1 MEKEGAE
8 GLRTVSRTMAVLRA
22 LNSRGYASVVELSR
36 ECQISR
42 PALYRILA
50 TLEKEGYV
58 KREAR
63 GSCYRLTREVLE
75 LSAGYRDQDWLT
87 ELAEPFMERL
97 QKDLLWPTDLATYE
111 FGQMVLRDT
120 TRRLS
125 PWVFDYGKVGL
136 RLPVLHTS
144 LGLAYMAALEDAG
157 MQGVLARLRQSRN
170 PLDEIANEKMEVE
183 ARIGQARK
191 HGYALRPPGFVS
203 HTNSIAVALKDKM
216 GPVGAIGFTFVAS
229 AMSDA
234 DAVKKLLP
242 PLQAVAE
249 ALSLRLRDYE
259 RVGL

>member
-1 MEKEGAE
+1 MEEDGE
-8 GLRTVSRTMAVLRA
+8 SGLRLVSRTMAVLRA
-22 LNSRGYASVVELSR
+22 LNRRGYASVVEIGR
-36 ECQISR
+36 ECHVSR

-50 TLEKEGYV
+50 TLEQEGYV

-63 GSCYRLTREVLE
+63 GSSYRLTREVLE
-75 LSAGYRDQDWLT
+75 LSVGYRDQDWLT
-87 ELAEPFMERL
+87 ELAEPYLERL

-144 LGLAYMAALEDAG
+144 LGLAYLAALEDAG
-157 MQGVLARLRQSRN
+157 VQGVLARLRQSRN
-170 PLDEIANEKMEVE
+170 PLDEIAIEQKEVD
-183 ARIGQARK
+183 ARIGQVRK

-203 HTNSIAVALKDKM
+203 HTNTIAVALKDKM
-216 GPVGAIGFTFVAS
+216 GPVGSIGFTFIAS
-229 AMSDA
+229 AMSDGE
-234 DAVKKLLP
+234 AVKKLLP
-242 PLQAVAE
+242 PLRAVSE

-259 RVGL
+259 SARA